1 MLSVGHLQLLV
12 PRLLKHKNLK
22 VHFYDFNS
30 INVFTYFLINETIRI
45 ASFKEEIIINY
56 FLNHAAFL
64 SNTIHSNKIILFKSF
79 P

>member
-30 INVFTYFLINETIRI
+30 INVFY
-45 ASFKEEIIINY
+45 
-56 FLNHAAFL
+56 
-64 SNTIHSNKIILFKSF
+64 LFF
-79 P
+79 N

>member
-1 MLSVGHLQLLV
+1 MILIAST
-12 PRLLKHKNLK
+12 
-22 VHFYDFNS
+22 F
-30 INVFTYFLINETIRI
+30 FTYFLINETIRI